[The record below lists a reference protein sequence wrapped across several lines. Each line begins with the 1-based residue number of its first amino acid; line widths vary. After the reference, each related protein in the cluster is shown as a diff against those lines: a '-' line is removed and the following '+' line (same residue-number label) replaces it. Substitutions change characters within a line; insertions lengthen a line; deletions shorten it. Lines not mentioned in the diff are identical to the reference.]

1 MCGLLLIEFLLF
13 IRKYFVQSKHS
24 TMITKE
30 TKTIIAIMLD
40 AFIMAFLTTSEAE
53 VISHFVP
60 E

>member
-1 MCGLLLIEFLLF
+1 
-13 IRKYFVQSKHS
+13 
-24 TMITKE
+24 MITKE

-40 AFIMAFLTTSEAE
+40 AFIMAFLTTNEAE